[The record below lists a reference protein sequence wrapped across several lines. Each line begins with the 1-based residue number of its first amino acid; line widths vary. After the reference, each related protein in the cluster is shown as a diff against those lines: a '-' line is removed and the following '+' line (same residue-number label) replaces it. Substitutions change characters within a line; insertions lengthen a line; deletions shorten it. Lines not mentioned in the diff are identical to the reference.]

1 MIEHQQP
8 LPTQAASTNALVDNS
23 GVHMFSWFQR
33 LLPQKGDFFGMFEA
47 HAATLVGAAEALE
60 EIAADGATPQQ
71 LLLKIHDHEHRADD
85 IIREVLTAVRKT
97 FLTPFDRGAITALI
111 GSMDD
116 AIDEM
121 LAAARAI
128 DVYDLRELRSEMK
141 QIVQLISEAAAVTSE
156 AVPLLR
162 DVSSN
167 GNKLHQL
174 TGRLVALE
182 GEADDI
188 HAAGLKRAFQEI
200 APTSPLQFA
209 VAREVFKNLER
220 VTDAFEDVANQIDG
234 IVIDHA

>member
-1 MIEHQQP
+1 
-8 LPTQAASTNALVDNS
+8 
-23 GVHMFSWFQR
+23 MFAWFQR

-47 HAATLVGAAEALE
+47 HAATLVGAADALE

-71 LLLKIHDHEHRADD
+71 LLERIHDHEHRADD

-97 FLTPFDRGAITALI
+97 FLTPFDRGAITSLI
-111 GSMDD
+111 GAMDD

-128 DVYDLRELRSEMK
+128 DVYDLRQLRPEMK

-162 DVSSN
+162 DVSAN
-167 GNKLHQL
+167 GNKLHNL

-209 VAREVFKNLER
+209 VAREVFKNIER
-220 VTDAFEDVANQIDG
+220 ETDAFEDVAIQIDG
-234 IVIDHA
+234 IVLDHA

>member
-1 MIEHQQP
+1 
-8 LPTQAASTNALVDNS
+8 
-23 GVHMFSWFQR
+23 MFAWFQR
-33 LLPQKGDFFGMFEA
+33 LLPRRGDFFGLFEA
-47 HAATLVGAAEALE
+47 HATTIVGAADALRQL
-60 EIAADGATPQQ
+60 ATDGASPRA
-71 LLLKIHDHEHRADD
+71 LLETIQEREHQADE
-85 IIREVLTAVRKT
+85 IIREVLTAVRLT
-97 FLTPFDRGAITALI
+97 FLTPFDRGAITSLI

-128 DVYDLRELRSEMK
+128 DLYELRELRPEMK
-141 QIVQLISEAAAVTSE
+141 EIIGLIAEAASLTAE

-162 DVSSN
+162 NVSRN
-167 GNKLHQL
+167 GAKLHLL

-188 HAAGLKRAFQEI
+188 HAAGLKRAFQEV
-200 APTSPLQFA
+200 ARKSSLDFA

-220 VTDAFEDVANQIDG
+220 VADAFEDVANQIDG

>member
-1 MIEHQQP
+1 
-8 LPTQAASTNALVDNS
+8 
-23 GVHMFSWFQR
+23 MFAWFQR

-47 HAATLVGAAEALE
+47 HAATLVGAADALQ

-71 LLLKIHDHEHRADD
+71 LLQKIHDHEHRADD
-85 IIREVLTAVRKT
+85 IIRQVLTAVRKT
-97 FLTPFDRGAITALI
+97 FLTPFDRGAITSLI
-111 GSMDD
+111 GAMDD

-128 DVYDLRELRSEMK
+128 DVYDLRELRPEMK
-141 QIVQLISEAAAVTSE
+141 QIVGLISEAAAVTSE

-162 DVSSN
+162 NVSGN

-188 HAAGLKRAFQEI
+188 HAIGLKRAFQEI